1 MQKDVLVIGG
11 GIAGLQA
18 ALELAGAGYPVHL
31 ITDEANLGGKLIDSS
46 EQNGQTACVW
56 GDQVNISALYLGG
69 NLHASGTVL
78 GSLIIRACN
87 NPLVHVYTSS
97 KLVELQGDVGQFQAT
112 ISDVLASKR
121 TQNLD
126 VGAVILA
133 AGFSMYDVSPK
144 GEYGYGY
151 YKNVMTSLEF
161 EHLLSASRYQ
171 SDCIRRP
178 SDGKCAEKI
187 AFIQCVGSRDIVSNG
202 EYCSAIC
209 CMFTAKEAILAKEF
223 SPKTDVTVFYL
234 DLRACGKN
242 FDVFLARAQELGAN
256 YVRTMVSEVKEDPV
270 TEKISINYA
279 AACKPVKEEFDLVV
293 LAAGIRP
300 STRLQETAEILQ
312 IPLNEF
318 GFVQVDPLEPV
329 QTTRPGIFSIGGSQ
343 GPLDVPET
351 MSLAS
356 AAAAATTQALGK
368 SEGHPGRKPSA
379 ERDISQEPMRVGVF
393 VCKSGLAAMGADAA
407 AVAAAANSQPD
418 VTIVECEQAVCQPK
432 AIANMQKLIAVQGLN
447 RIVVAPCALK
457 HNLNLF
463 QETAQAAGLN
473 RMLVEMTVVPAKS
486 WAGNAD
492 KATKAAIA
500 AIVRAVTD
508 VKAYKPLRWH
518 AEPVIS
524 RALVVGGGITGMTT
538 ALALSDRGFDCTLV
552 EKSAVLGGY
561 VRQVAASLE
570 TQNVKQTAADLTLKV
585 QSNDKITILLNAD
598 IINFSGRQGHF
609 TTTVATGQGEAKTTE
624 KVEHGVVILAT
635 GTTDYLP
642 TEYLYG
648 QDERV
653 ITGAEAM
660 HRLVDG
666 RLPVQGE
673 ATYVFVQCV
682 GSRNEENKYCSRTCC
697 GETIYAASKIKEQN
711 PAARVYVLSRDIRTP
726 GYLELKYRDARRAG
740 VIFVHYDEADKPVLV
755 KDNAGKLAMTVAD
768 PQSGLTLDLKPDQ
781 VVLAVAQT
789 ASQAAKELA
798 NLFKIQVNSDGFL
811 SETHSNFGTI
821 AFPGGGIFIA
831 GAAHGPKSVVDCLT
845 QAKGVA
851 GRAARILAQPVLR
864 MGGMVAEVEWEKCA
878 ACLTCVRTCPYTIV
892 QITRDK
898 KEMGAAYIPPADC
911 RGCGMCA
918 SECPNKAIFVHH
930 YQDDE
935 VLARV
940 ETALTEVGVANE

>member
-31 ITDEANLGGKLIDSS
+31 VTDEANLGGKLIDSS
-46 EQNGQTACVW
+46 EQSGQAACVW

-69 NLHASGTVL
+69 NLHASSTVL
-78 GSLIIRACN
+78 GSLITRACN
-87 NPLVHVYTSS
+87 NPLVHVYSSS
-97 KLVELQGDVGQFQAT
+97 KLVELQGDVGHFQAI
-112 ISDVLASKR
+112 ISDVATGKR
-121 TQNLD
+121 TQKLV

-133 AGFSMYDVSPK
+133 AGFSMYDVSQK

-151 YKNVMTSLEF
+151 YKNVITSLEF
-161 EHLLSASRYQ
+161 EHLLSESRYR

-187 AFIQCVGSRDIVSNG
+187 AFIQCVGSRDVVSKG

-223 SPKTDVTVFYL
+223 APKTDVTVYYL

-242 FDVFLARAQELGAN
+242 FDTFLARAQELGTN
-256 YVRTMVSEVKEDPV
+256 YVRTMISEVKEDPV
-270 TEKISINYA
+270 TEKLSINYA
-279 AACKPVKEEFDLVV
+279 AASKPVKEEFDLVV

-300 STRLQETAEILQ
+300 STRLKETAAILQ
-312 IPLNEF
+312 IPLNQF

-329 QTTRPGIFSIGGSQ
+329 TTKRPGIFSVGGSQ

-356 AAAAATTQALGK
+356 AAAAATTRALGK
-368 SEGHPGRKPSA
+368 PEGRPGRKPTP
-379 ERDISQEPMRVGVF
+379 ERDISQEPIRVGVF
-393 VCKSGLAAMGADAA
+393 LCKSGLAAMGAD
-407 AVAAAANSQPD
+407 VNSVTTSAQGQAG
-418 VTIVECEQAVCQPK
+418 VTIVECEQAACQPD
-432 AIANMQKLIAVQGLN
+432 AIAKIQKLIATQGLN
-447 RIVVAPCALK
+447 RIVVSPCVLK

-473 RMLVEMTVVPAKS
+473 RMLVEMADVPAKV
-486 WAGNAD
+486 WDNNTE

-500 AIVRAVTD
+500 VTTRAVSD
-508 VKAYKPLRWH
+508 VKAFKPLRWH
-518 AEPVIS
+518 AEPVIP
-524 RALVVGGGITGMTT
+524 RALVVGGGVSGIAT
-538 ALALSDRGFDCTLV
+538 ALALADRGYGCTIV
-552 EKSAVLGGY
+552 EKSSVLGGY
-561 VRQVAASLE
+561 VRDLTGSLE
-570 TQNVKQTAADLTLKV
+570 TQDLKQTVENLEKQV
-585 QSNDKITILLNAD
+585 QKNDKIEVLLDSEAAE
-598 IINFSGRQGHF
+598 FSGRQGHF
-609 TTTVATGQGEAKTTE
+609 ITTVATGQGQVKTT
-624 KVEHGVVILAT
+624 KKIEHGVVVLAT
-635 GTTDYLP
+635 GTTTYVP
-642 TEYLYG
+642 SEYLYG
-648 QDERV
+648 QDQRV
-653 ITGAEAM
+653 ITGVEAM
-660 HRLVDG
+660 YRLTDG
-666 RLPVQGE
+666 RMPAKGE

-682 GSRNEENKYCSRTCC
+682 GSRNEEHKYCSRTCC
-697 GETIYAASKIKEQN
+697 GETIYAATKIKEEN
-711 PAARVYVLSRDIRTP
+711 PEAKVYVLSRDIRTP
-726 GYLELKYRDARRAG
+726 GYLELKYRDARKAG
-740 VIFVHYDEADKPVLV
+740 VVFVHYEETAKPELV
-755 KDNAGKLAMTVAD
+755 KDNAGNLSMAVVD
-768 PQSGLTLDLKPDQ
+768 PQSGLTLTLKPDQ
-781 VVLAVAQT
+781 VILAVAQT
-789 ASQAAKELA
+789 ASLEAKQMA
-798 NLFKIQVNSDGFL
+798 DLFKIQVNADGFL

-851 GRAARILAQPVLR
+851 GRAARILAQPALM
-864 MGGMVAEVEWEKCA
+864 MGGMVAEVEWDKCA
-878 ACLTCVRTCPYTIV
+878 ACLTCVRTCPYTIP

-940 ETALTEVGVANE
+940 ETALTEVG

>member
-31 ITDEANLGGKLIDSS
+31 VTDEANLGGKLIDSS
-46 EQNGQTACVW
+46 GQGNQSACVW

-69 NLHASGTVL
+69 NLHAASTVL

-97 KLVELQGDVGQFQAT
+97 RLVELQGDVGHFQAT
-112 ISDVLASKR
+112 ISDVEAGKR
-121 TQNLD
+121 TQKLV

-133 AGFSMYDVSPK
+133 AGFSMYDVSQK

-151 YKNVMTSLEF
+151 YKNVITSLEF
-161 EHLLSASRYQ
+161 EHLLSESRYR

-187 AFIQCVGSRDIVSNG
+187 AFIQCVGSRDVVSKG

-223 SPKTDVTVFYL
+223 APKTDVTVYYL

-242 FDVFLARAQELGAN
+242 FDTFLARAQELGTN
-256 YVRTMVSEVKEDPV
+256 YVRTMISEVKEDPV
-270 TEKISINYA
+270 TEKLSINYA
-279 AACKPVKEEFDLVV
+279 AASKPVKEEFDLVV

-300 STRLQETAEILQ
+300 STRLKETAAILQ
-312 IPLNEF
+312 IPLNQF

-329 QTTRPGIFSIGGSQ
+329 TTKRPGIFSVGGSQ

-356 AAAAATTQALGK
+356 AAAAATTRALGK
-368 SEGHPGRKPSA
+368 PEGRPGRKPTV
-379 ERDISQEPMRVGVF
+379 ERDISQEPVRVGVF
-393 VCKSGLAAMGADAA
+393 LCKSGLATMGADAA
-407 AVAAAANSQPD
+407 AVAAAAKSQAG
-418 VTIVECEQAVCQPK
+418 VTVVECDQAACQPE
-432 AIANMQKLIAVQGLN
+432 AIAKIQKLIATQGLN
-447 RIVVAPCALK
+447 RIVVAPCVLK

-473 RMLVEMTVVPAKS
+473 RMLVELADVPAKV
-486 WAGNAD
+486 WDTNTE
-492 KATKAAIA
+492 KATKAATA
-500 AIVRAVTD
+500 VTARAVSD
-508 VKAYKPLRWH
+508 VIAFKPLRWH
-518 AEPVIS
+518 AEPVTP
-524 RALVVGGGITGMTT
+524 RALVVGGGVSGMAT
-538 ALALSDRGFDCTLV
+538 ALALADRGYGCTIV
-552 EKSAVLGGY
+552 ERAAVLGGY
-561 VRQVAASLE
+561 VSNFTGSLE
-570 TQNVKQTAADLTLKV
+570 TEDLKQTVENLTKQV
-585 QSNDKITILLNAD
+585 QKNEKIQVLLNSEVTE
-598 IINFSGRQGHF
+598 FSGRQGHF
-609 TTTVATGQGEAKTTE
+609 TTTVATGQGAVKTLK
-624 KVEHGVVILAT
+624 KVDHGVVILAT
-635 GTTDYLP
+635 GTTTYVPSD
-642 TEYLYG
+642 YLYG
-648 QDERV
+648 QDQRV
-653 ITGAEAM
+653 ITGVEAM
-660 HRLVDG
+660 YRLTDG
-666 RLPVQGE
+666 RLPLKGE

-682 GSRNEENKYCSRTCC
+682 GSRNEEHKYCSRTCC
-697 GETIYAASKIKEQN
+697 GETIYAATKIKEQN
-711 PAARVYVLSRDIRTP
+711 PAAKVYVLSRDIRTP
-726 GYLELKYRDARRAG
+726 GYLELKYREARKAG
-740 VIFVHYDEADKPVLV
+740 VIFVHYDEAAQPVLE
-755 KDNAGKLAMTVAD
+755 KDNAGSLSMAVLD
-768 PQSGLTLDLKPDQ
+768 PQSGLTLTLNPDQ
-781 VVLAVAQT
+781 VILAVAQT
-789 ASQAAKELA
+789 ASPEARQMAEI
-798 NLFKIQVNSDGFL
+798 FKIQVNADGFL

-851 GRAARILAQPVLR
+851 GRAARILAQPALM
-864 MGGMVAEVEWEKCA
+864 MGGMVAEVEWDKCA
-878 ACLTCVRTCPYTIV
+878 ACLTCVRTCPYTIP
-892 QITRDK
+892 QITREK

-940 ETALTEVGVANE
+940 ETALTEVG